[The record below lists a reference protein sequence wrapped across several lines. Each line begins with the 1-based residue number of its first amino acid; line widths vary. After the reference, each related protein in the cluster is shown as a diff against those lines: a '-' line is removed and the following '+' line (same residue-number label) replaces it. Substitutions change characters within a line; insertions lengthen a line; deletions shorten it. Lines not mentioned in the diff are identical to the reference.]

1 MILSINFAILTFF
14 KFFLSNF
21 LKHFRVV
28 GMKIFLF
35 FFWKAKKNCRF
46 GTKKTGLVGLA
57 ETQELFLDLKSRYP
71 PDIPGP
77 IGAVVTKD

>member
-1 MILSINFAILTFF
+1 M
-14 KFFLSNF
+14 SNF
-21 LKHFRVV
+21 LKHFRVRRYENLF
-28 GMKIFLF
+28 IFF
-35 FFWKAKKNCRF
+35 SGRQKKLQ
-46 GTKKTGLVGLA
+46 GWHKKTGLVGLA